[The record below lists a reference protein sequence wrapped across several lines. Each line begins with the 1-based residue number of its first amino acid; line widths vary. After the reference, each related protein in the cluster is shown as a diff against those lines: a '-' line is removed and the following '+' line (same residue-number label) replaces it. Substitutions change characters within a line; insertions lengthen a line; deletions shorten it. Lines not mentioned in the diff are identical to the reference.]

1 MSLLPS
7 VGAPSALSEEKKL
20 QARSSFPTCLLSIKM
35 LARQTARLAR
45 AGAQRRAYS
54 GLVNKQSHVAA
65 DQKLFA
71 TVKRPT
77 YIKRESDGPLLTA
90 MFVGTALGFV
100 QIFRGEFY
108 MATGTGKKE

>member
-1 MSLLPS
+1 
-7 VGAPSALSEEKKL
+7 
-20 QARSSFPTCLLSIKM
+20 M

-45 AGAQRRAYS
+45 QTRAYS
-54 GLVNKQSHVAA
+54 GLVNKESHIVA

-77 YIKRESDGPLLTA
+77 YIKRDSDVPLLTG
-90 MFVGTALGFV
+90 MLVGLGLGFV
-100 QIFRGEFY
+100 QIIRGEFY